1 MGCKNY
7 VTVVWYMWTPVGV
20 GCCLRTWYDVTT
32 KMVHI
37 SIGCCLHSDVVCI
50 EIVSTYRT
58 VVIFVL
64 KPSNGPETKH
74 FISGKIS
81 VSVEAF
87 SSKCS
92 VSSVEKHTE
101 FYFCAISCYMLLSLF
116 SELLKSSSYENV

>member
-50 EIVSTYRT
+50 EIASTNRT

-74 FISGKIS
+74 FISEEYPS
-81 VSVEAF
+81 VLKHLAPSVQ
-87 SSKCS
+87 CQ
-92 VSSVEKHTE
+92 V
-101 FYFCAISCYMLLSLF
+101 
-116 SELLKSSSYENV
+116 